1 MQNKGIDSRPATTK
15 GSAYDAI
22 IIGGGPGGS
31 TAATFLRQAGRK
43 VLLLE
48 KEHFPRFHLGES
60 LLPYNRLI
68 FAEMGVLKEIEASGF
83 PRKLGA
89 QFCLGNGAKSMR
101 VSFGEG
107 QLSREGEAFQ
117 VERAKFDHILL
128 KHAARCG
135 ADVREGWTVNR
146 FKVEKEMACVEASNN
161 GTTEEFKAPFLID
174 ASGRANVTG
183 NQEGLRVTHPHMKK
197 LAVFSHFSGV
207 WRDAGATRDD
217 IVIVRLE
224 NKWFWLIPI
233 SAEKVSVGCV
243 MDQEEFQRHGAPP
256 GEQFDQIWRSSKEMV
271 KRMEG
276 ATALAPIRTTS
287 DFSYHNRRLAGPR
300 LLRVGD
306 AAGFMDPIFSAGV
319 YMACYSGRLAAK
331 NVLASLAAGDDG
343 AARFRAY
350 EKKVFKSMKFYWR
363 MVELF
368 YTKPFMEV
376 LLEPRDGFL
385 LTSAITAALAGEL
398 ENPWRVRWR
407 LWIFFTVVKL
417 QRWHPLLP
425 RIDWK

>member
-1 MQNKGIDSRPATTK
+1 
-15 GSAYDAI
+15 
-22 IIGGGPGGS
+22 
-31 TAATFLRQAGRK
+31 
-43 VLLLE
+43 
-48 KEHFPRFHLGES
+48 
-60 LLPYNRLI
+60 
-68 FAEMGVLKEIEASGF
+68 
-83 PRKLGA
+83 
-89 QFCLGNGAKSMR
+89 
-101 VSFGEG
+101 
-107 QLSREGEAFQ
+107 
-117 VERAKFDHILL
+117 
-128 KHAARCG
+128 
-135 ADVREGWTVNR
+135 
-146 FKVEKEMACVEASNN
+146 
-161 GTTEEFKAPFLID
+161 
-174 ASGRANVTG
+174 
-183 NQEGLRVTHPHMKK
+183 
-197 LAVFSHFSGV
+197 
-207 WRDAGATRDD
+207 
-217 IVIVRLE
+217 
-224 NKWFWLIPI
+224 
-233 SAEKVSVGCV
+233 
-243 MDQEEFQRHGAPP
+243 
-256 GEQFDQIWRSSKEMV
+256 MV

-350 EKKVFKSMKFYWR
+350 EKKVFKSMKFYWK